1 MLKRGSAN
9 ALFYAFTSLTL
20 LMISSTAY
28 ALDAAQFLENI
39 ANTLDP
45 FSKLVTGGA
54 YLFGLAFFFKA
65 MYHLKVYGEAR
76 TMMSTQ
82 TSLRQP
88 LTYLLIGAA
97 FLYLPTA
104 VDLMLST
111 TFGSDNILAYSE
123 WEGNTQYGG
132 VSMDAIFKIIQFVGL
147 VAFLRGWLLLSQTA
161 GQGAQPQAF
170 GKALTHIL
178 GGILA
183 MNVVGTANILSAT
196 MGINF

>member
-1 MLKRGSAN
+1 MV
-9 ALFYAFTSLTL
+9 
-20 LMISSTAY
+20 SSTAY
-28 ALDAAQFLENI
+28 AIDAAQFLENV

-45 FSKLVTGGA
+45 FSQLVTGAA

-76 TMMSTQ
+76 TMMSVQ
-82 TSLRQP
+82 TSIRTP
-88 LTYLLIGAA
+88 MTYLLIGAA

-104 VDLMLST
+104 IDIMLST

-123 WEGNTQYGG
+123 WEGNAQYGG
-132 VSMDAIFKIIQFVGL
+132 ISMAAVFKIIQFVGL

-196 MGINF
+196 LGINF